1 MRKNKA
7 LLKRAA
13 SLFTALVMLA
23 GSATYAQE
31 EQTSQEVL
39 SQEMLSESSSE
50 LSEELVN
57 GTDPEILEL
66 TSETI
71 TESIEEQTQEAESES
86 TQEQT
91 QEAESESVQEQ
102 TQEVE
107 SESTQEQTQEVE
119 SESTQEQTQEVESE
133 STQEQTQ
140 ETASESIEEQT
151 QETVNENLPELVQES
166 NSEDETTECSTDA
179 FVDSTDEDMDS
190 DIYEIGDEFVKTF
203 SFDMIVDRNPIYLG
217 MAGISTATGNY
228 YDQLDAT
235 SKRIYNAI
243 YEANKS
249 SASTA
254 KMKLNL
260 TKIFENQKVTKGTNG
275 KAVYSEETK
284 QAIFAWLGSYVTP
297 AYLALT
303 YDHPELVWL
312 SGAKYTIGYSVYTP
326 WFEEGETSII
336 TDLELAGS
344 TFTITPTKDTG
355 ALTASNVNPL
365 FDGTK
370 SQIDAMLPANAT
382 TYDKVKAVH
391 DKICSMVSYENSTQN
406 IGNPYYQTPYS
417 LYYDADGDGKIETVC
432 AGYAKMMK
440 LQCNKYGIP
449 CVLVTGVTDSG
460 EYHMWN
466 YIQME
471 NGVWYAVDA
480 TWDDQSTTMYDFFL
494 VGSETYSSAAF
505 GTKKFGNTHIPSG
518 KWTTSADCVFL
529 YPVFS
534 QTAYAGQNTVTSKNG
549 LLKDSDGV
557 WRYYTNNQV
566 DTSYTG
572 FAASGSDQVYLINGV
587 QNTSYSG
594 LIYNGGNWYYVQK
607 GVRNTAYSGLSVYNG
622 SWYYVKGGTAD
633 WSYTGLAQ
641 YNGVWYYVRQG
652 SVDWEYTGLCQYD
665 TIWFYIKNGALDW
678 NYTGLCQ
685 HSGVWYYITKGQVNW
700 NYTGSCIYNGKSY
713 YVEKGVLN
721 WKYNSTAVYSSAS
734 YTADLMN
741 VALSQ
746 YQAEEVTVDE
756 TNIYSADTEP
766 ESTQTEEQE
775 SHEAEELN
783 ETETF
788 ETEEQTQEQ
797 TEESV
802 SQTEV
807 AVQEESTVQY
817 SLLERIEEYLIKFI
831 TYIVK
836 LAAAYIGITL

>member
-13 SLFTALVMLA
+13 SLFTAFVILA

-39 SQEMLSESSSE
+39 SQEILSESSSE

-86 TQEQT
+86 TQ
-91 QEAESESVQEQ
+91 
-102 TQEVE
+102 
-107 SESTQEQTQEVE
+107 
-119 SESTQEQTQEVESE
+119 
-133 STQEQTQ
+133 
-140 ETASESIEEQT
+140 EQT

-260 TKIFENQKVTKGTNG
+260 TKIFENQKVTKGANG

-326 WFEEGETSII
+326 LFESGETSII

-355 ALTASNVNPL
+355 VLTGSKVNPL

-382 TYDKVKAVH
+382 TYDKVKAIH
-391 DKICSMVSYENSTQN
+391 DKICSMVSYENNTQN

-417 LYYDADGDGKIETVC
+417 LYYDADGDGKVETVC

-466 YIQME
+466 YVQME

-594 LIYNGGNWYYVQK
+594 LIYNSGNWYYVQK

-721 WKYNSTAVYSSAS
+721 WKYNSAAVYSSAS

-741 VALSQ
+741 AALSQ
-746 YQAEEVTVDE
+746 YQAEEVTIDE

-766 ESTQTEEQE
+766 ESTQTAEQVQE
-775 SHEAEELN
+775 SHEAEESNDPEML
-783 ETETF
+783 ETEA
-788 ETEEQTQEQ
+788 QTQEQ

-836 LAAAYIGITL
+836 LAVAYIGITL

>member
-13 SLFTALVMLA
+13 SLFTAFVMLA

-71 TESIEEQTQEAESES
+71 TESIEEQTQEA
-86 TQEQT
+86 
-91 QEAESESVQEQ
+91 
-102 TQEVE
+102 
-107 SESTQEQTQEVE
+107 E

-217 MAGISTATGNY
+217 MAGI
-228 YDQLDAT
+228 
-235 SKRIYNAI
+235 
-243 YEANKS
+243 
-249 SASTA
+249 STA

-797 TEESV
+797 TEKSV

>member
-91 QEAESESVQEQ
+91 QE
-102 TQEVE
+102 
-107 SESTQEQTQEVE
+107 
-119 SESTQEQTQEVESE
+119 VESE

-140 ETASESIEEQT
+140 ETASECIEEQT

-700 NYTGSCIYNGKSY
+700 KYTGSCIYYGKSY

>member
-13 SLFTALVMLA
+13 SLFTAFVMLA

-91 QEAESESVQEQ
+91 QEAESES
-102 TQEVE
+102 
-107 SESTQEQTQEVE
+107 TQEQTQE
-119 SESTQEQTQEVESE
+119 
-133 STQEQTQ
+133 
-140 ETASESIEEQT
+140 A
-151 QETVNENLPELVQES
+151 VNENLPELVQES

-260 TKIFENQKVTKGTNG
+260 TKIFENQKVTKGANG

-326 WFEEGETSII
+326 LFESGETSII

-355 ALTASNVNPL
+355 VLTGSKVNPL

-391 DKICSMVSYENSTQN
+391 DKICSMVSYENNTQN

-466 YIQME
+466 YVQME
-471 NGVWYAVDA
+471 NGIWYAVDA

-734 YTADLMN
+734 YTVDLMN

-746 YQAEEVTVDE
+746 GQAEEITVDE

-766 ESTQTEEQE
+766 ESTQAAEQVQE
-775 SHEAEELN
+775 SHEAEESNDPEML
-783 ETETF
+783 ETEA
-788 ETEEQTQEQ
+788 QTQ
-797 TEESV
+797 ESV

>member
-13 SLFTALVMLA
+13 SLFTAFVMLA

-71 TESIEEQTQEAESES
+71 TESIEEQTQEAESEN
-86 TQEQT
+86 
-91 QEAESESVQEQ
+91 
-102 TQEVE
+102 
-107 SESTQEQTQEVE
+107 TQEQTQEVE
-119 SESTQEQTQEVESE
+119 
-133 STQEQTQ
+133 
-140 ETASESIEEQT
+140 SESIEEQT

-217 MAGISTATGNY
+217 MAGISSATGNY

-254 KMKLNL
+254 KMKLKL
-260 TKIFENQKVTKGTNG
+260 TRIFENQKVTKGANG

-326 WFEEGETSII
+326 LFESGETSII

-355 ALTASNVNPL
+355 VLTGSKVNPL

-391 DKICSMVSYENSTQN
+391 DKICSMVSYENNTQN

-466 YIQME
+466 YVQME
-471 NGVWYAVDA
+471 NGIWYAVDA

-734 YTADLMN
+734 YTVDLMN

-746 YQAEEVTVDE
+746 GQAEEITVDE

-766 ESTQTEEQE
+766 ESTQAAEQVQE
-775 SHEAEELN
+775 SHEAEESNDPEML
-783 ETETF
+783 ETEA
-788 ETEEQTQEQ
+788 QTQ
-797 TEESV
+797 ESV

>member
-1 MRKNKA
+1 MRKNKV

-23 GSATYAQE
+23 GSSTYAQE
-31 EQTSQEVL
+31 EQTTQEVL
-39 SQEMLSESSSE
+39 SQEMLSET
-50 LSEELVN
+50 VN

-71 TESIEEQTQEAESES
+71 TESIEEQTQEAVSES
-86 TQEQT
+86 AQEQT
-91 QEAESESVQEQ
+91 QEA
-102 TQEVE
+102 
-107 SESTQEQTQEVE
+107 
-119 SESTQEQTQEVESE
+119 ESE

-140 ETASESIEEQT
+140 ETVS
-151 QETVNENLPELVQES
+151 ENLPELVQES
-166 NSEDETTECSTDA
+166 SSEDETTECSTDA

-203 SFDMIVDRNPIYLG
+203 SLDMVVDRNPIYLG

-243 YEANKS
+243 YEANKN

-254 KMKLNL
+254 KLKLNL
-260 TKIFENQKVTKGTNG
+260 TKIFENQKVIKGANG
-275 KAVYSEETK
+275 KAVYLEETK
-284 QAIFAWLGSYVTP
+284 KAIFAWLGSYVTP

-480 TWDDQSTTMYDFFL
+480 TWDDQSTIMYDFFL

-505 GTKKFGNTHIPSG
+505 GTKKFGTTHIPSG

-594 LIYNGGNWYYVQK
+594 LIYNGGSWYYVQK

-622 SWYYVKGGTAD
+622 SWYYVKGGTTD

-685 HSGVWYYITKGQVNW
+685 HSGVWYYITKGQINW

-721 WKYNSTAVYSSAS
+721 WKYNSAAVYSSAS

-741 VALSQ
+741 AALSQ

-775 SHEAEELN
+775 QESHGAEELN
-783 ETETF
+783 EPETL
-788 ETEEQTQEQ
+788 ETEAQTQEQ
-797 TEESV
+797 TQESV
-802 SQTEV
+802 SHTEV

>member
-91 QEAESESVQEQ
+91 QE
-102 TQEVE
+102 
-107 SESTQEQTQEVE
+107 
-119 SESTQEQTQEVESE
+119 
-133 STQEQTQ
+133 
-140 ETASESIEEQT
+140 TASESIEEQT

-217 MAGISTATGNY
+217 MAGISSATGNY

-254 KMKLNL
+254 KMKLKL
-260 TKIFENQKVTKGTNG
+260 TKIFENQKVTKGANG

-326 WFEEGETSII
+326 LFESGEISII

-355 ALTASNVNPL
+355 VLTGSKVNPL

-391 DKICSMVSYENSTQN
+391 DKICSMVSYENNTQN
-406 IGNPYYQTPYS
+406 IGNQYYQTPYS

-466 YIQME
+466 YVQME

-518 KWTTSADCVFL
+518 KWTTSADCVFS
-529 YPVFS
+529 YPILSTTVYKS
-534 QTAYAGQNTVTSKNG
+534 NISVVQEGLVQNT
-549 LLKDSDGV
+549 DGS
-557 WRYYTNNQV
+557 WSYYKNNQI
-566 DTSYTG
+566 DSNYTDLVQCG
-572 FAASGSDQVYLINGV
+572 NDLIYIKNGV
-587 QNTSYSG
+587 QNTSFTN
-594 LIYNGGNWYYVQK
+594 LLNIKNKWYYVVK
-607 GVRNTAYSGLSVYNG
+607 GKVDKSYTGLVLYYGTWYYIKQGVLDWNYTGLCLYSGT
-622 SWYYVKGGTAD
+622 WYYVK
-633 WSYTGLAQ
+633 
-641 YNGVWYYVRQG
+641 
-652 SVDWEYTGLCQYD
+652 
-665 TIWFYIKNGALDW
+665 KGALDW
-678 NYTGLCQ
+678 NYTGLCLY
-685 HSGVWYYITKGQVNW
+685 GGTWYYVKKGALDW
-700 NYTGSCIYNGKSY
+700 NYTGVCDYYGTTYYIINGVLKWNYSGKVICNGKTY
-713 YVEKGVLN
+713 NVVNGV
-721 WKYNSTAVYSSAS
+721 A
-734 YTADLMN
+734 
-741 VALSQ
+741 
-746 YQAEEVTVDE
+746 
-756 TNIYSADTEP
+756 
-766 ESTQTEEQE
+766 
-775 SHEAEELN
+775 
-783 ETETF
+783 
-788 ETEEQTQEQ
+788 
-797 TEESV
+797 
-802 SQTEV
+802 
-807 AVQEESTVQY
+807 
-817 SLLERIEEYLIKFI
+817 
-831 TYIVK
+831 K
-836 LAAAYIGITL
+836 L

>member
-13 SLFTALVMLA
+13 SLFTAFVMLA

-91 QEAESESVQEQ
+91 QEA
-102 TQEVE
+102 
-107 SESTQEQTQEVE
+107 
-119 SESTQEQTQEVESE
+119 ESE

-260 TKIFENQKVTKGTNG
+260 TRIFENQKVTKGANG

-284 QAIFAWLGSYVTP
+284 QAIFAWLSSYVTP

-326 WFEEGETSII
+326 LFESGETSII

-355 ALTASNVNPL
+355 VLTGSKVNPL

-391 DKICSMVSYENSTQN
+391 DKICSMVSYENNMQN

-466 YIQME
+466 YVQME

-480 TWDDQSTTMYDFFL
+480 TWDDQSTIMYDFFL

-505 GTKKFGNTHIPSG
+505 GTKKFVTTHIPSG
-518 KWTTSADCVFL
+518 KWTTSADCVFS
-529 YPVFS
+529 YPILRT
-534 QTAYAGQNTVTSKNG
+534 TAYKSNISVVQEGLVQNT
-549 LLKDSDGV
+549 DGS
-557 WRYYTNNQV
+557 WSYYKNNQI
-566 DTSYTG
+566 DSNYTDLVQCG
-572 FAASGSDQVYLINGV
+572 NDLVYIKNGV
-587 QNTSYSG
+587 QNTSFTN
-594 LIYNGGNWYYVQK
+594 LLNIKNKWYYVVKGKVDKSYTGLVLYYGTWYYIKK
-607 GVRNTAYSGLSVYNG
+607 GVLDWNYTGLCLYSGT
-622 SWYYVKGGTAD
+622 WYYVK
-633 WSYTGLAQ
+633 
-641 YNGVWYYVRQG
+641 
-652 SVDWEYTGLCQYD
+652 
-665 TIWFYIKNGALDW
+665 KGALDW
-678 NYTGLCQ
+678 NYTGLCLY
-685 HSGVWYYITKGQVNW
+685 SGTWYYVKKGALDW
-700 NYTGSCIYNGKSY
+700 NYTGLCLYSGTWYYVKKGALDWNYTGLCLYGGTWYYVKRGALDWNYTGVCDYYGTTYYIINGVLKWKYSGKVICNGKTY
-713 YVEKGVLN
+713 NVVNGV
-721 WKYNSTAVYSSAS
+721 A
-734 YTADLMN
+734 
-741 VALSQ
+741 
-746 YQAEEVTVDE
+746 
-756 TNIYSADTEP
+756 
-766 ESTQTEEQE
+766 
-775 SHEAEELN
+775 
-783 ETETF
+783 
-788 ETEEQTQEQ
+788 
-797 TEESV
+797 
-802 SQTEV
+802 
-807 AVQEESTVQY
+807 
-817 SLLERIEEYLIKFI
+817 
-831 TYIVK
+831 K
-836 LAAAYIGITL
+836 LQMKK

>member
-71 TESIEEQTQEAESES
+71 TESIEEQTQEA
-86 TQEQT
+86 
-91 QEAESESVQEQ
+91 
-102 TQEVE
+102 
-107 SESTQEQTQEVE
+107 E

-797 TEESV
+797 TEKSV

>member
-13 SLFTALVMLA
+13 SLFTAFVMLA

-86 TQEQT
+86 AQEQT
-91 QEAESESVQEQ
+91 QEAESES
-102 TQEVE
+102 
-107 SESTQEQTQEVE
+107 TQEQTQE
-119 SESTQEQTQEVESE
+119 
-133 STQEQTQ
+133 
-140 ETASESIEEQT
+140 A
-151 QETVNENLPELVQES
+151 VNENLPELVQES

-217 MAGISTATGNY
+217 MAGISSATGNY

-260 TKIFENQKVTKGTNG
+260 TKIFENQKVTKGANG

-326 WFEEGETSII
+326 LFESGEISII

-355 ALTASNVNPL
+355 VLTGSKVNPL

-391 DKICSMVSYENSTQN
+391 DKICSMVSYENNMQN

-466 YIQME
+466 YVQME

-734 YTADLMN
+734 YTVDLMN

-746 YQAEEVTVDE
+746 GQAEEITVDE

-766 ESTQTEEQE
+766 ESTQAAEQVQE
-775 SHEAEELN
+775 SHEAEESNDPEML
-783 ETETF
+783 ETEA
-788 ETEEQTQEQ
+788 QTQ
-797 TEESV
+797 ESV

>member
-71 TESIEEQTQEAESES
+71 TESIEEQTQEA
-86 TQEQT
+86 
-91 QEAESESVQEQ
+91 
-102 TQEVE
+102 
-107 SESTQEQTQEVE
+107 E

-480 TWDDQSTTMYDFFL
+480 TWDDQSTAMYDFFL

>member
-1 MRKNKA
+1 MRKSKV

-13 SLFTALVMLA
+13 SLFTAFVMLA

-31 EQTSQEVL
+31 EQTTQEVL

-50 LSEELVN
+50 LSEELVD
-57 GTDPEILEL
+57 GTDSEILEL

-86 TQEQT
+86 AQEQTQEAESESTQEQT
-91 QEAESESVQEQ
+91 QEAESESA
-102 TQEVE
+102 
-107 SESTQEQTQEVE
+107 
-119 SESTQEQTQEVESE
+119 
-133 STQEQTQ
+133 QEQTQ
-140 ETASESIEEQT
+140 ETES
-151 QETVNENLPELVQES
+151 ENLPELVQEFS
-166 NSEDETTECSTDA
+166 SEDETTECSTDA

-203 SFDMIVDRNPIYLG
+203 SLDMIVDRNPIYLG

-243 YEANKS
+243 YEANKN

-254 KMKLNL
+254 KLKLNL
-260 TKIFENQKVTKGTNG
+260 TKIFENQKVTKGANG
-275 KAVYSEETK
+275 KAVYLEETK

-355 ALTASNVNPL
+355 VLTASSVNPL

-466 YIQME
+466 YVQME

-480 TWDDQSTTMYDFFL
+480 TWDDQSTIMYDFFL

-505 GTKKFGNTHIPSG
+505 GTKKFGTTHIPSG

-734 YTADLMN
+734 YTVDLMN

-746 YQAEEVTVDE
+746 GQAEEITVDE

-766 ESTQTEEQE
+766 ESTQAAEQVQE
-775 SHEAEELN
+775 SHEAEESNDPEML
-783 ETETF
+783 ETEA
-788 ETEEQTQEQ
+788 QTQ
-797 TEESV
+797 ESV

>member
-1 MRKNKA
+1 MRKNKV
-7 LLKRAA
+7 LLKQAA

-23 GSATYAQE
+23 GSSTYAQE
-31 EQTSQEVL
+31 EQTTQEVL
-39 SQEMLSESSSE
+39 SQEMLSET
-50 LSEELVN
+50 VN

-71 TESIEEQTQEAESES
+71 TESIEEQTQEAVSES
-86 TQEQT
+86 AQEQT
-91 QEAESESVQEQ
+91 QEAESESA
-102 TQEVE
+102 
-107 SESTQEQTQEVE
+107 
-119 SESTQEQTQEVESE
+119 
-133 STQEQTQ
+133 QEQTQ
-140 ETASESIEEQT
+140 ETVS
-151 QETVNENLPELVQES
+151 ENLPELVQES
-166 NSEDETTECSTDA
+166 SSEDETTECSTDA

-203 SFDMIVDRNPIYLG
+203 SLDMIVDRNPIYLG

-243 YEANKS
+243 YEANKN

-260 TKIFENQKVTKGTNG
+260 TKIFENQKVTKGANG
-275 KAVYSEETK
+275 KAVYLEETK

-355 ALTASNVNPL
+355 VLTASSVNPL

-406 IGNPYYQTPYS
+406 IGNQYYQTPYS

-440 LQCNKYGIP
+440 LQCNKYGIL

-466 YIQME
+466 YVQME

-480 TWDDQSTTMYDFFL
+480 TWDDQSTIMYDFFL

-505 GTKKFGNTHIPSG
+505 GTKKFGTTHIPSG

-549 LLKDSDGV
+549 LLKDYDGV

-594 LIYNGGNWYYVQK
+594 LIYNGGSWYYVQK

-721 WKYNSTAVYSSAS
+721 WKYNSAAVYSSAS

-741 VALSQ
+741 AALSQ

-775 SHEAEELN
+775 QESHGAEELN
-783 ETETF
+783 EPETL
-788 ETEEQTQEQ
+788 ETEAQTQEQ
-797 TEESV
+797 TQESV
-802 SQTEV
+802 SHTEV

>member
-13 SLFTALVMLA
+13 SLFTAFVMLA

-91 QEAESESVQEQ
+91 QEAESESV
-102 TQEVE
+102 
-107 SESTQEQTQEVE
+107 
-119 SESTQEQTQEVESE
+119 QEQTQEVESE

>member
-71 TESIEEQTQEAESES
+71 TESIEEQTQEA
-86 TQEQT
+86 
-91 QEAESESVQEQ
+91 
-102 TQEVE
+102 
-107 SESTQEQTQEVE
+107 E

-797 TEESV
+797 TEESA

>member
-13 SLFTALVMLA
+13 SLFTAFVMLA

-71 TESIEEQTQEAESES
+71 TESIEEQTQEA
-86 TQEQT
+86 
-91 QEAESESVQEQ
+91 
-102 TQEVE
+102 
-107 SESTQEQTQEVE
+107 E

-466 YIQME
+466 YIQRE

-817 SLLERIEEYLIKFI
+817 SLLECIEEYLIKFI

>member
-13 SLFTALVMLA
+13 SLFTAFVMLA

-71 TESIEEQTQEAESES
+71 TESIE
-86 TQEQT
+86 
-91 QEAESESVQEQ
+91 
-102 TQEVE
+102 
-107 SESTQEQTQEVE
+107 
-119 SESTQEQTQEVESE
+119 EQTQEVESE

>member
-71 TESIEEQTQEAESES
+71 TESIEEQTQEA
-86 TQEQT
+86 
-91 QEAESESVQEQ
+91 
-102 TQEVE
+102 
-107 SESTQEQTQEVE
+107 E

-391 DKICSMVSYENSTQN
+391 DKICSMVSYENNMQN

-466 YIQME
+466 YVQME

>member
-1 MRKNKA
+1 MRKNKV

-13 SLFTALVMLA
+13 SLFTAFVILA

-39 SQEMLSESSSE
+39 SQEILSESSSE

-71 TESIEEQTQEAESES
+71 TESIEEQTQEA
-86 TQEQT
+86 
-91 QEAESESVQEQ
+91 
-102 TQEVE
+102 
-107 SESTQEQTQEVE
+107 E

-734 YTADLMN
+734 YTVDLMN

-746 YQAEEVTVDE
+746 GQAEEITVDE

-766 ESTQTEEQE
+766 ESTQAAEQVQE
-775 SHEAEELN
+775 SHEAEESNDPEML
-783 ETETF
+783 ETEA
-788 ETEEQTQEQ
+788 QTQ
-797 TEESV
+797 ESV

>member
-71 TESIEEQTQEAESES
+71 TESIEEQTQEA
-86 TQEQT
+86 
-91 QEAESESVQEQ
+91 
-102 TQEVE
+102 
-107 SESTQEQTQEVE
+107 E

-391 DKICSMVSYENSTQN
+391 DKICSMVSYENNMQN

>member
-71 TESIEEQTQEAESES
+71 TESIEEQTQEA
-86 TQEQT
+86 
-91 QEAESESVQEQ
+91 
-102 TQEVE
+102 
-107 SESTQEQTQEVE
+107 E

-721 WKYNSTAVYSSAS
+721 WKYNSAAVYSSAS

-741 VALSQ
+741 AALSQ
-746 YQAEEVTVDE
+746 YQAEEVTIDE

>member
-71 TESIEEQTQEAESES
+71 TESIEEQTQEA
-86 TQEQT
+86 
-91 QEAESESVQEQ
+91 
-102 TQEVE
+102 
-107 SESTQEQTQEVE
+107 E

-260 TKIFENQKVTKGTNG
+260 TKIFENQKVTKGANG

-326 WFEEGETSII
+326 LFESGEISII

-721 WKYNSTAVYSSAS
+721 WKYNSAAVYSSAS
-734 YTADLMN
+734 YTVDLMN

-746 YQAEEVTVDE
+746 YQAEEVTIDE
-756 TNIYSADTEP
+756 TNIYSADTKP

-775 SHEAEELN
+775 SHEAEKLN
-783 ETETF
+783 EPETF
-788 ETEEQTQEQ
+788 ETEAQTQEQ

>member
-1 MRKNKA
+1 MRKNKV

-23 GSATYAQE
+23 GSSTYAQE
-31 EQTSQEVL
+31 EQTTQEVL
-39 SQEMLSESSSE
+39 SQEMLSET
-50 LSEELVN
+50 VN

-71 TESIEEQTQEAESES
+71 TESIEEQTQEAVSES
-86 TQEQT
+86 AQEQT
-91 QEAESESVQEQ
+91 QEA
-102 TQEVE
+102 E

-119 SESTQEQTQEVESE
+119 SESA
-133 STQEQTQ
+133 QEQTQ
-140 ETASESIEEQT
+140 ETVS
-151 QETVNENLPELVQES
+151 ENLPELVQEPS
-166 NSEDETTECSTDA
+166 SEDETTECSTDA

-203 SFDMIVDRNPIYLG
+203 SLDMIVDRNPIYLG

-243 YEANKS
+243 YEANKN

-260 TKIFENQKVTKGTNG
+260 TKIFENQKVTKGANG
-275 KAVYSEETK
+275 RAVYSEETK
-284 QAIFAWLGSYVTP
+284 KAIFAWLGSYVTP

-312 SGAKYTIGYSVYTP
+312 SGAKYTIGYTVYTP
-326 WFEEGETSII
+326 WFEDGEISII

-344 TFTITPTKDTG
+344 TFTITPTKDNG
-355 ALTASNVNPL
+355 VLTASNVNPL

-406 IGNPYYQTPYS
+406 IGNQYYQTPYS

-466 YIQME
+466 YVQME

-480 TWDDQSTTMYDFFL
+480 TWDDQSTIMYDFFL

-505 GTKKFGNTHIPSG
+505 GTKKFGTTHIPSG

-594 LIYNGGNWYYVQK
+594 LIYNGGSWYYVQK

-721 WKYNSTAVYSSAS
+721 WKYNSAAVYSSAS

-741 VALSQ
+741 AALSQ

-775 SHEAEELN
+775 QESHGAEELN
-783 ETETF
+783 EPETL
-788 ETEEQTQEQ
+788 ETEAQTQE
-797 TEESV
+797 SV
-802 SQTEV
+802 SHTEV

-836 LAAAYIGITL
+836 LAAAYIGIAL

>member
-13 SLFTALVMLA
+13 SLFTAFVMLA

-71 TESIEEQTQEAESES
+71 TESIEEQTQEA
-86 TQEQT
+86 
-91 QEAESESVQEQ
+91 
-102 TQEVE
+102 
-107 SESTQEQTQEVE
+107 
-119 SESTQEQTQEVESE
+119 ESE

-260 TKIFENQKVTKGTNG
+260 TRIFENQKVTKGANG

-326 WFEEGETSII
+326 LFESGEISII

-355 ALTASNVNPL
+355 VLTGSKVNPL

-391 DKICSMVSYENSTQN
+391 DKICSMVSYENNMQN

-466 YIQME
+466 YVQME

-480 TWDDQSTTMYDFFL
+480 TWDDQSTIMYDFFL

-505 GTKKFGNTHIPSG
+505 GTKKFVTTHIPSG
-518 KWTTSADCVFL
+518 KWTTSADCVFS
-529 YPVFS
+529 YPILRT
-534 QTAYAGQNTVTSKNG
+534 TAYKSNISVVQEGLVQNT
-549 LLKDSDGV
+549 DGS
-557 WRYYTNNQV
+557 WSYYKNNQI
-566 DTSYTG
+566 DSNYTDLVQCG
-572 FAASGSDQVYLINGV
+572 NDLVYIKNGV
-587 QNTSYSG
+587 QNTSFTN
-594 LIYNGGNWYYVQK
+594 LLNIKNKWYYVVKGKVDKSYTGLVLYYGTWYYIKK
-607 GVRNTAYSGLSVYNG
+607 GVLDWNYTGLCLYSGT
-622 SWYYVKGGTAD
+622 WYYVK
-633 WSYTGLAQ
+633 
-641 YNGVWYYVRQG
+641 
-652 SVDWEYTGLCQYD
+652 
-665 TIWFYIKNGALDW
+665 KGALDW
-678 NYTGLCQ
+678 NYTGLCLY
-685 HSGVWYYITKGQVNW
+685 GGTWYYVKRGALDW
-700 NYTGSCIYNGKSY
+700 NYTGVCDYYGTTYYIINGVLKWKYSGKVICNGKTY
-713 YVEKGVLN
+713 NVVNGV
-721 WKYNSTAVYSSAS
+721 A
-734 YTADLMN
+734 
-741 VALSQ
+741 
-746 YQAEEVTVDE
+746 
-756 TNIYSADTEP
+756 
-766 ESTQTEEQE
+766 
-775 SHEAEELN
+775 
-783 ETETF
+783 
-788 ETEEQTQEQ
+788 
-797 TEESV
+797 
-802 SQTEV
+802 
-807 AVQEESTVQY
+807 
-817 SLLERIEEYLIKFI
+817 
-831 TYIVK
+831 K
-836 LAAAYIGITL
+836 LQMKK